1 MSKKA
6 ELLALA
12 ERVEAGSGS
21 DLILRAEVFK
31 ALPREYWLDMD
42 ITRSIDA
49 VEELRERLCP
59 DMWVCIT
66 APTSPVGKW
75 DACIGPPELHSE
87 VMWYGLAKTEPLAR
101 LAAVLRAY
109 ADGVE

>member
-12 ERVEAGSGS
+12 ERVEASRAY
-21 DLILRAEVFK
+21 DLQLSIDLVRLKIEGLAGN
-31 ALPREYWLDMD
+31 ALD
-42 ITRSIDA
+42 SIDA
-49 VEELRERLCP
+49 VEALRETLLPGSAAFVEVIPHRPCWCGIRIG
-59 DMWVCIT
+59 DNDENEAY
-66 APTSPVGKW
+66 APNE
-75 DACIGPPELHSE
+75 AR
-87 VMWYGLAKTEPLAR
+87 AR